1 MNYVVEKDWTT
12 EAGLRAVVI
21 AMPMGHRC
29 GYVAVPKDNPFYGF
43 GYDDV
48 HLNEGVHGG
57 LTFACRGLGVG
68 DESMQAAEGMWW
80 FGFDCAHYDD
90 KKDWSIM
97 NEKYKEV
104 YRTLVGLAFEGS
116 TIKDLD
122 FCTKECESLAR
133 QLKGEAK

>member
-1 MNYVVEKDWTT
+1 MKYQVEKDWTT

-21 AMPMGHRC
+21 ATPMGHRC
-29 GYVAVPKDNPFYGF
+29 GYVGVPEGNKFYGL

-57 LTFACRGLGVG
+57 LTYAQGNGEYPVEADL
-68 DESMQAAEGMWW
+68 WW

-97 NEKYKEV
+97 DDRHKEV
-104 YRTLVGLAFEGS
+104 YRTLMDLDFEGS
-116 TIKDLD
+116 TIKDTA
-122 FCTKECESLAR
+122 FCVAECESLAE
-133 QLKGEAK
+133 QLAGE